1 MYTETQPTFRTVAT
15 GFAAAAVYTGL
26 LLAVTTS
33 PAKAATTHEFA
44 RSVEAQL
51 AREAWAPTSDKGVA
65 TVAVRVGADGS
76 IQNAHLVGSTG
87 HAVLDRAA
95 LNTAKAV
102 SYPKGDRARTVAVVL
117 TYGEGTK
124 RPAKVETA
132 RLVKTYVNAKGEA
145 LAQQIPAPNAG

>member
-33 PAKAATTHEFA
+33 PVKAATTHEFTRA
-44 RSVEAQL
+44 VETQL
-51 AREAWAPTSDKGVA
+51 AREAWAPTGDKGVA

-76 IQNAHLVGSTG
+76 VQNAHVVGSSG
-87 HAVLDRAA
+87 HAILDRAA
-95 LNTAKAV
+95 LNTAKSV

-117 TYGEGTK
+117 TYGERTK
-124 RPAKVETA
+124 RPANSESA
-132 RLVKTYVNAKGEA
+132 RLVRTYTNAKGEA
-145 LAQQIPAPNAG
+145 LAAEIPAPNAG

>member
-33 PAKAATTHEFA
+33 PAKAATNPDFT

-51 AREAWAPTSDKGVA
+51 DRETWAPTTDKGVA
-65 TVAVRVGADGS
+65 TVAVRIDAAGA
-76 IQNAHLVGSTG
+76 IQSAIIVGSTG
-87 HAVLDRAA
+87 NKVLDRAA
-95 LNTAKAV
+95 LDTAKAV

-117 TYGEGTK
+117 TYGADTK
-124 RPAKVETA
+124 RPAAEETA
-132 RLVKTYVNAKGEA
+132 RLVKTYVNAKGAA
-145 LAQQIPAPNAG
+145 LATEIPAPNAG